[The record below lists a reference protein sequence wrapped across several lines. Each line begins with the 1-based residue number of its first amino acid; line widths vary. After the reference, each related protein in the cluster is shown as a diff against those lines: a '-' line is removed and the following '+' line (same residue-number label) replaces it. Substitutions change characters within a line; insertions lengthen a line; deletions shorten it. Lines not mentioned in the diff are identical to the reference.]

1 MNWDAIGALGEILG
15 AMAVIGS
22 LLFVGVQI
30 RSNTRATQI
39 ATTHNLTDIF
49 LTVAAKIS
57 EDPEMARIWA
67 QQSRDISVL
76 SASDLQRLV
85 PLNVMV
91 LRSFEDVFHH
101 HQAGQMSDEMWEGWQ
116 AFILTICSYHG
127 VRSIWESRK
136 YYYSRSFQ
144 AFLDN
149 PPPLDTIPTVADYI
163 DSVTEHGEI

>member
-1 MNWDAIGALGEILG
+1 MNWDAIGAMGEILG

-30 RSNTRATQI
+30 RNNTRASQT
-39 ATTHNLTDIF
+39 AATHNLTKTF
-49 LTVAAKIS
+49 LTVTTKIS

-76 SASDLQRLV
+76 SANDLERLS
-85 PLNVMV
+85 PLNIMV

-101 HQAGQMSDEMWEGWQ
+101 HQMGQMTDEIWEGWQ
-116 AFILTICSYHG
+116 VFILTICSYPG
-127 VRSIWESRK
+127 VRSLWELRK
-136 YYYSRSFQ
+136 HSFSLSFQ

-149 PPPLDTIPTVADYI
+149 PPPLGTIHTVADYI

>member
-30 RSNTRATQI
+30 RSNTRASQI

-49 LTVAAKIS
+49 LTVTAKIS

-101 HQAGQMSDEMWEGWQ
+101 HQMGQMSDEMWEGWQ
-116 AFILTICSYHG
+116 AFILTICSYPG

-144 AFLDN
+144 AFVDN
-149 PPPLDTIPTVADYI
+149 PPPLDTIQTVADYV

>member
-1 MNWDAIGALGEILG
+1 MNWEAIGAVGEILG

-30 RSNTRATQI
+30 RGNTRASHT
-39 ATTHNLTDIF
+39 ATTHNLTNVF
-49 LTVAAKIS
+49 LTVTVKIS

-76 SASDLQRLV
+76 SVSDLQRLV
-85 PLNVMV
+85 PLNSMV

-101 HQAGQMSDEMWEGWQ
+101 HQMGQMSDEIWEGWQ
-116 AFILTICSYHG
+116 VFILTICSYPG
-127 VRSIWESRK
+127 VRSLWEQRK
-136 YYYSRSFQ
+136 HYYSRSFQ

-149 PPPLDTIPTVADYI
+149 PHPLPKMPTVADYI
-163 DSVTEHGEI
+163 DSVTEHREI